1 MRRCHFALPLAA
13 VVITVAATTAI
24 PVPAQAAPNAKPTCY
39 GASCNGLDP
48 RQTGCS
54 ADARAVYDE
63 IFQGRLIRLRYSRAC
78 RAVWAQL
85 WNGKPGDT
93 AIAQGDDGSSQSKVI
108 SSDNGYTL
116 MVNDLG
122 VTAKACVVI
131 ETSAMKCTGY
141 W

>member
-1 MRRCHFALPLAA
+1 MRRRHFALPLAT
-13 VVITVAATTAI
+13 VVITVAVTTAI
-24 PVPAQAAPNAKPTCY
+24 PVPAQAAPNALPTCS

-48 RQTGCS
+48 KRTGCS

-63 IFQGRLIRLRYSRAC
+63 IFQGRVIRLRYSRAC

-85 WNGKPGDT
+85 WYGKPGDK
-93 AIAQGDDGSSQSKVI
+93 AIAQGDDGNSQSEVI

-122 VTAKACVVI
+122 VTARACVEI
-131 ETSAMKCTGY
+131 GAPAMKCTGY